1 MDAGNEIEN
10 YPESSFPLHDYI
22 ARVVGYFVA
31 ALCVAAGQHFGYFG
45 PETNGLIVVSLLYPH
60 VIAVLSRRFR
70 RKNPYATRQYLIHAD
85 AINCGLF
92 LGTLHFPVE
101 LVVLFGIMINTSFI
115 VVGSVTAWAFCVIS
129 LISGAAAAYLLVGHK
144 TMGPLPVEVLFIT
157 AIAVGLQLAV
167 TAHYSYQQARSLLR
181 LKLHH
186 QRQLARVQELS
197 HQVSKYV
204 APQIWESIFSGRKQ
218 VRLET
223 QRKKLVVFFS
233 DIVGFTALSE
243 QMNADAFSDLLNTY
257 LTEMSKVALK
267 HGGTIDK
274 FIGDGIM
281 IFFGDPKSKG
291 IKRDAVDCVSMAIE
305 MQQLMTKLR
314 REWIESGINFSLE
327 ARMGISTGYC
337 TVGNFG
343 TDSRMDYT
351 IIGKEVNLASRLE
364 NEANPGSILVCKN
377 THNLIKESIDCEECG
392 STHVKGF
399 RDPVATYQIIDHRQV
414 EHDADRVVGQDID
427 GFKLHMDNDK
437 IKEEDRRK
445 IAETLERAAISLRQ
459 NPQAKEQGQE
469 QKPTSNEAGLD
480 ALAAE
485 QAKADKPKN
494 IKDTA

>member
-1 MDAGNEIEN
+1 MDAGNELEE
-10 YPESSFPLHDYI
+10 YSEGSFPLQDYI

-31 ALCVAAGQHFGYFG
+31 ALSVAAGQHYGYFG
-45 PETNGLIVVSLLYPH
+45 AETNSLIVVALIYPH
-60 VIAVLSRRFR
+60 LIAVLSRSFR
-70 RKNPYATRQYLIHAD
+70 KKNPYATRQYMIHAD

-92 LGTLHFPVE
+92 LGTLHFPIE

-115 VVGSVTAWAFCVIS
+115 VVGSITAWAFCVIS

-144 TMGPLPVEVLFIT
+144 TMGPLPTEVFFIT
-157 AIAVGLQLAV
+157 AIAVGMQLAV
-167 TAHYSYQQARSLLR
+167 TANHSFRQARSLLR

-233 DIVGFTALSE
+233 DLVGFTALSE
-243 QMNADAFSDLLNTY
+243 QMNAEAFTDLLNTY

-267 HGGTIDK
+267 YGGTIDK

-314 REWIESGINFSLE
+314 REWIESGINFSLQ

-364 NEANPGSILVCKN
+364 NEANPGSILVCRN
-377 THNLIKESIDCEECG
+377 TYNLIKESIVCQECG
-392 STHVKGF
+392 STQVKGF
-399 RDPVATYQIIDHRQV
+399 RDPVTTYQIIDHRHN
-414 EHDADRVVGQDID
+414 EPYPTGFVGQDMD
-427 GFKLHMDNDK
+427 GFKLHMDNQK
-437 IKEEDRRK
+437 IKQEDRRK
-445 IAETLERAAISLRQ
+445 IAETLERAALSLRQ
-459 NPQAKEQGQE
+459 VPQSLERATGQTETNKEIDQVEE
-469 QKPTSNEAGLD
+469 QPTS
-480 ALAAE
+480 
-485 QAKADKPKN
+485 KSV
-494 IKDTA
+494 KDIA